1 MKQRKMIV
9 LLSFLSLLIVAMVSV
24 VVILASTTQNVAS
37 NVSISYTATEISGR
51 VSATYKIG
59 DEEEQNM
66 VVNDNASQTIA
77 SFDADLDTQM
87 QGLSPTES
95 NIAILFGQDV
105 IFTYTFINDG
115 GHPFYPAL
123 DYTNTDND
131 DANIDFYYKQESN
144 SEYVVKRPR
153 YIVVQPQSSAIF

>member
-1 MKQRKMIV
+1 MIV

-59 DEEEQNM
+59 DGEEQNM
-66 VVNDNASQTIA
+66 VVNGNASQTIA
-77 SFDADLDTQM
+77 SFDADLDTQT

-115 GHPFYPAL
+115 VHPYYAAL
-123 DYTNTDND
+123 AYTDIDSD
-131 DANIDFYYKQESN
+131 DTNIDFYYKQESD
-144 SEYVVKRPR
+144 SDYVAKKPR